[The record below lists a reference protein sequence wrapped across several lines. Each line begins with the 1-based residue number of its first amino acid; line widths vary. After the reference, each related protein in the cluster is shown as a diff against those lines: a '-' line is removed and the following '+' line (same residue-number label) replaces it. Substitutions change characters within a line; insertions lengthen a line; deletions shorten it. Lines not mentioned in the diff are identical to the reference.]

1 LAHQKLHPLIYL
13 ILLQQA
19 AMKALARPRIKIWC
33 RLRGSDA
40 RCSENAG
47 FFAALV

>member
-1 LAHQKLHPLIYL
+1 LDYL

-19 AMKALARPRIKIWC
+19 ATKALARACIKIWC
-33 RLRGSDA
+33 RLRGTDA
-40 RCSENAG
+40 RCGENAG